1 MAIWVPADLF
11 VRNDPG
17 NIEERPNLTIVLSPE
32 FVNKTT
38 PQDDRLTICIA
49 GGGRF
54 LSPAHQSVSSLPEIK
69 DTR

>member
-17 NIEERPNLTIVLSPE
+17 NIEERAESDLIVLSPE

-38 PQDDRLTICIA
+38 PQDEIVELVP
-49 GGGRF
+49 
-54 LSPAHQSVSSLPEIK
+54 PA
-69 DTR
+69 